1 LCIGAGTA
9 IIEPEMLVRIERVGL
24 VAAMALA
31 TLNVF
36 TGAPLIGV
44 WTGAH
49 IVGSNGQI
57 TMLAVLAVVVTMFI
71 AAYGMI
77 VLLAWLGAQDDR
89 LSGRSATVRRHTPWL
104 RSMSGERPA
113 NVPGAKAQLN
123 TLEYVLVA
131 GVVLAV
137 LAFEYWFFFKAGSP
151 LDGRSGR
158 S

>member
-1 LCIGAGTA
+1 MRHDVGV
-9 IIEPEMLVRIERVGL
+9 MRVRIERIVL

-36 TGAPLIGV
+36 TGAPLLGL

-49 IVGSNGQI
+49 VVGDDGQI
-57 TMLAVLAVVVTMFI
+57 TMFAVLVVAVVMFA
-71 AAYGMI
+71 AAYAMI
-77 VLLAWLGAQDDR
+77 VVLGWLGSVDDR
-89 LSGRSATVRRHTPWL
+89 LSGRGATVRRHTPWL

-113 NVPGAKAQLN
+113 NAPGARAQLN
-123 TLEYVLVA
+123 ALEYVLVG

-137 LAFEYWFFFKAGSP
+137 LTFEWWFFFKAGSP

-158 S
+158 G

>member
-1 LCIGAGTA
+1 
-9 IIEPEMLVRIERVGL
+9 MERVFL

-36 TGAPLIGV
+36 TGAPALGLWV
-44 WTGAH
+44 GAH
-49 IVGSNGQI
+49 IVGEDGQI
-57 TMLAVLAVVVTMFI
+57 TMLAVFAIAAVMFT

-77 VLLAWLGAQDDR
+77 VVLGWLGTQDDR

-113 NVPGAKAQLN
+113 NMPGVRAQLN
-123 TLEYVLVA
+123 TLEYVLVG

-137 LAFEYWFFFKAGSP
+137 IAFEYWFFFKAGSP

-158 S
+158 

>member
-1 LCIGAGTA
+1 
-9 IIEPEMLVRIERVGL
+9 MLVRAERVVL
-24 VAAMALA
+24 IAAMALA

-36 TGAPLIGV
+36 TGAPLLGV
-44 WTGAH
+44 WVGAH
-49 IVGSNGQI
+49 VVGDDGQI
-57 TMLAVLAVVVTMFI
+57 TMLAVLCVTVVMFA

-77 VLLAWLGAQDDR
+77 VLLGWLGAQDDR
-89 LSGRSATVRRHTPWL
+89 ISGRSATVRRHTPWL

-113 NVPGAKAQLN
+113 NMPGTRAQLN
-123 TLEYVLVA
+123 ALEYVLVG

-137 LAFEYWFFFKAGSP
+137 LAFEWWFFFFKAGSP

>member
-1 LCIGAGTA
+1 
-9 IIEPEMLVRIERVGL
+9 MFVRAERVGL
-24 VAAMALA
+24 IAAMALA

-36 TGAPLIGV
+36 TGAPLLGV
-44 WTGAH
+44 WVGAH
-49 IVGSNGQI
+49 VVGEDGQI
-57 TMLAVLAVVVTMFI
+57 TMLAVLCVVTVMFT

-77 VLLAWLGAQDDR
+77 VLLGWLGVQDDR
-89 LSGRSATVRRHTPWL
+89 ISGRSATVRRHTPWL

-113 NVPGAKAQLN
+113 NVPGTTARLN
-123 TLEYVLVA
+123 ALEYVLVG

-137 LAFEYWFFFKAGSP
+137 LAFEWWFFFKAGSP